1 MLSGVPMKNVTISG
15 DEQILC
21 TTKGVQTIDINVSDE
36 ESSRGSKGEDDS

>member
-1 MLSGVPMKNVTISG
+1 MLSGVLMINVTIGG
-15 DEQILC
+15 DEQVLR